1 MREIPYQVNKTRL
14 IERIAELVNDKRIE
28 GISDLRDESDRDGM
42 RIVVELK
49 RDAEPKIVLN
59 QLYKLT
65 QLQQSYG
72 LIMLSIHEGRPR
84 ELNLREML
92 AAFLDHRRRVH
103 HAAHAVRA
111 APGRSA
117 PPHPGGLAG
126 RAAKPR
132 RGDQADSRRRRTRR
146 RRATG

>member
-1 MREIPYQVNKTRL
+1 MNKTRL
-14 IERIAELVNDKRIE
+14 IERIADLVNDKRIE

-65 QLQQSYG
+65 QMQESYG
-72 LIMLSIHEGRPR
+72 LIMLAIHEGRPR

-92 AAFLDHRRRVH
+92 QRVPAPSAARD
-103 HAAHAVRA
+103 HAAVAVRA

-117 PPHPGGLAG
+117 AARSRRLAD
-126 RAAKPR
+126 RAAET
-132 RGDQADSRRRRTRR
+132 STR
-146 RRATG
+146 